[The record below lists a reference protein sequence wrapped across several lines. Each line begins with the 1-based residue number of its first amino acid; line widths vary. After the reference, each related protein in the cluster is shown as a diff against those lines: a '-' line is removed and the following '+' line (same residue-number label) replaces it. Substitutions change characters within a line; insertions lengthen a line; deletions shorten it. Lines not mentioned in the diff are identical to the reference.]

1 MRIALIVTVIAV
13 AFGLGWLSSQQTM
26 SMSESAGSGNP
37 AEESSDSKPLYWVAP
52 MDANYRRD
60 KPGQSPMG
68 MDLVPVYAEENSGRD
83 DGGVTISAAVRANL
97 GVKTEAV
104 SRGAVSVP
112 VRTVGY
118 VTDDE
123 DQLIH
128 VHSRIAG
135 WVEVLHVRSLGET
148 VNRGEPLY
156 EIYSPELVNAQQEF
170 LMSERMSR
178 GSQSGAAGGKL
189 RALGM
194 TDAQIANLKKT
205 GKIRERI
212 TVFAPGSGYVAAL
225 PARAGM
231 YVRPDTEIMAI
242 GSRDT
247 VWVIAEFF
255 ERQSGLVMAGQAVEF
270 ATPSMPGTRWE
281 ATIDYVYP
289 ELDAKTRTLRARV
302 RVPNP
307 DGRLRPNMFVNLTM
321 DAPIG
326 ENLLT
331 IPRPALIQRSDS
343 QHVLLAED
351 DGYFRPVPV
360 KTGQEAGDRVVI
372 REGLTEGQQVVVSAQ
387 FLIDSETSLEAAM
400 LRLEPEEQN
409 NASMADN
416 GMNSMSGMD
425 TNEAAGPIQSRGVI
439 TEINTEKR
447 KVTLNHE
454 PIPALNWPSMTMGF
468 SVAPEV
474 TLDGLSKDDTVVFT
488 LTPAGKGQQV
498 TSITRPDSAHD

>member
-1 MRIALIVTVIAV
+1 MRISLMAMVIAV
-13 AFGLGWLSSQQTM
+13 AFGLGWLASLQIM
-26 SMSESAGSGNP
+26 PMSESADSGNP
-37 AEESSDSKPLYWVAP
+37 AGESADEKPLYWVAP

-60 KPGQSPMG
+60 NPGKSPMG
-68 MDLVPVYAEENSGRD
+68 MDLVPVYEESSSGRD
-83 DGGVTISAAVRANL
+83 DGGVQINAAVRNNL
-97 GVKTEAV
+97 GVKTRAV

-118 VTDDE
+118 VTDNE
-123 DQLIH
+123 DQLIQ

-135 WVEVLHVRSLGET
+135 WVEVLHVRSEGEI
-148 VNRGEPLY
+148 VDRGEPLY

-170 LMSERMSR
+170 LMSERLGR
-178 GSQSGAAGGKL
+178 GSEATATGGKL

-194 TDAQIANLKKT
+194 TDRQIANLKKT

-225 PARAGM
+225 PVRAGM

-242 GSRDT
+242 GSRDS

-255 ERQSGLVMAGQAVEF
+255 ERQAGLVEAGQAVKF
-270 ATPSMPGTRWE
+270 TTPSMPDTNWNGD
-281 ATIDYVYP
+281 IDYVYP
-289 ELDAKTRTLRARV
+289 ELDPKMRTLRARV

-307 DGRLRPNMFVNLTM
+307 DGRLRPGMFVNLTM

-326 ENLLT
+326 EDLLT
-331 IPRPALIQRSDS
+331 IPRPALIRRSDS

-360 KTGQEAGDRVVI
+360 KTGREAGDRVVI
-372 REGLTEGQQVVVSAQ
+372 HEGLKEGQQVVVSAQ

-409 NASMADN
+409 SAGMAGAD
-416 GMNSMSGMD
+416 SSAPELF
-425 TNEAAGPIQSRGVI
+425 EAAGRI
-439 TEINTEKR
+439 TELDAE
-447 KVTLNHE
+447 
-454 PIPALNWPSMTMGF
+454 S
-468 SVAPEV
+468 SSV
-474 TLDGLSKDDTVVFT
+474 TLDHGPVPGLGWPAMTMTFGIAESVDLVELAPGETVNFGFRE
-488 LTPAGKGQQV
+488 TPDGYLVERIEPAQDAQ
-498 TSITRPDSAHD
+498 

>member
-1 MRIALIVTVIAV
+1 MRIALVAIVIPIAF
-13 AFGLGWLSSQQTM
+13 ALGWLISQQTM
-26 SMSESAGSGNP
+26 SLSEQGGSGHP
-37 AEESSDSKPLYWVAP
+37 AEESTEKTPLYWVAP

-60 KPGQSPMG
+60 KPGKSPMG
-68 MDLVPVYAEENSGRD
+68 MDLVPVYAEDNSGRD
-83 DGGVTISAAVRANL
+83 DGGVKISAAVRANL
-97 GVKTEAV
+97 GVKTQPV

-135 WVEVLHVRSLGET
+135 WVEVLHVRSMGEI
-148 VNRGEPLY
+148 VARGEPLY

-170 LMSERMSR
+170 LMSERLRRS
-178 GSQSGAAGGKL
+178 SEASATGGKL

-194 TDAQIANLKKT
+194 IDRQIADLKKT
-205 GKIRERI
+205 GKVRERI
-212 TVFAPGSGYVAAL
+212 TVFSPGSGYVAAL
-225 PARAGM
+225 PVRAGM

-242 GSRDT
+242 GSRDS

-255 ERQSGLVMAGQAVEF
+255 ERQAGLVAVDQAVEF
-270 ATPSMPGTRWE
+270 TTPAMPGAQWKS
-281 ATIDYVYP
+281 TIDYVYP
-289 ELDAKTRTLRARV
+289 ELDAKTRTLQARV

-321 DAPIG
+321 EAPIG

-331 IPRPALIQRSDS
+331 IPRPALIQRNDR

-360 KTGQEAGDRVVI
+360 KTGREAGDRVVI
-372 REGLTEGQQVVVSAQ
+372 REGLSEGQQVVVSAQ

-400 LRLEPEEQN
+400 LRLESEAQN
-409 NASMADN
+409 TAGMTSENA
-416 GMNSMSGMD
+416 MSGMD
-425 TNEAAGPIQSRGVI
+425 TEESGGKVQSRGVI
-439 TEINTEKR
+439 TAIDPDKH
-447 KVTLNHE
+447 KITLNHE
-454 PIPALNWPSMTMGF
+454 PIPELSWPSMTMGF

-474 TLDGLSKDDTVVFT
+474 NLEGVGEGDTVTFT
-488 LTPAGKGQQV
+488 LIPAGGGQQV
-498 TSITRPDSAHD
+498 TGISKQ

>member
-1 MRIALIVTVIAV
+1 MRISLMAMVIAV
-13 AFGLGWLSSQQTM
+13 AFGLGWLASLQIM
-26 SMSESAGSGNP
+26 PMSESADSGNP
-37 AEESSDSKPLYWVAP
+37 AGESADEKPLYWVAP

-68 MDLVPVYAEENSGRD
+68 MDLVPVYEESSSGRD
-83 DGGVTISAAVRANL
+83 DGGVQINPAVRNNL
-97 GVKTEAV
+97 GVKTGAV

-135 WVEVLHVRSLGET
+135 WVEVLHVRSEGEI

-170 LMSERMSR
+170 LMSERLGR
-178 GSQSGAAGGKL
+178 GSEATAGGGKL

-194 TDAQIANLKKT
+194 TDRQIADLKKT
-205 GKIRERI
+205 GKVRERI
-212 TVFAPGSGYVAAL
+212 TVFAPGSGYVTDL
-225 PARAGM
+225 PVRAGM

-242 GSRDT
+242 GSRDS

-255 ERQSGLVMAGQAVEF
+255 ERQAGLVNTGQPVEF
-270 ATPSMPGTRWE
+270 TTSSLPGAQWQG
-281 ATIDYVYP
+281 TIDYVYP
-289 ELDAKTRTLRARV
+289 ELDASTRTLRARV

-326 ENLLT
+326 DDLLT

-343 QHVLLAED
+343 QHVLLAEE

-360 KTGQEAGDRVVI
+360 STGQEAGDRVVI
-372 REGLTEGQQVVVSAQ
+372 RDGLKAGQQVVVSAQ

-400 LRLEPEEQN
+400 LRLETDQN
-409 NASMADN
+409 NAGDGDADN
-416 GMNSMSGMD
+416 PPSELIKGVGRITELDAGNASI
-425 TNEAAGPIQSRGVI
+425 TLEHGPIPQLGW
-439 TEINTEKR
+439 
-447 KVTLNHE
+447 
-454 PIPALNWPSMTMGF
+454 PAMTMAFELTESVDIDALSPDQTVNFGF
-468 SVAPEV
+468 RETSEGYRVERIE
-474 TLDGLSKDDTVVFT
+474 
-488 LTPAGKGQQV
+488 PAQDAQ
-498 TSITRPDSAHD
+498 

>member
-1 MRIALIVTVIAV
+1 MRIALMAIVIAM
-13 AFGLGWLSSQQTM
+13 AFGLGWLASQQLMPM
-26 SMSESAGSGNP
+26 SGSAGSVSQA
-37 AEESSDSKPLYWVAP
+37 AESAEKDPLYWVAP
-52 MDANYRRD
+52 MDSDYRRD
-60 KPGQSPMG
+60 KPGKSPMG
-68 MDLVPVYAEENSGRD
+68 MDLVPVYEEEDTGRD
-83 DGGVTISAAVRANL
+83 DGGVQINSAVRNNL
-97 GVKTEAV
+97 GVKTRAV
-104 SRGAVSVP
+104 SRGPVTIP

-123 DQLIH
+123 DGLIH

-135 WVEVLHVRSLGET
+135 WVEVMHVRSLGEE
-148 VNRGEPLY
+148 VSRGEPLY

-170 LMSERMSR
+170 LMSERLGR
-178 GSQSGAAGGKL
+178 GSQATATGGKL
-189 RALGM
+189 RSLGM

-205 GKIRERI
+205 GKVRERI

-225 PARAGM
+225 PVRAGM

-242 GSRDT
+242 GSRDS

-255 ERQSGLVMAGQAVEF
+255 ERQAGLVTEDQAVKF
-270 ATPSMPGTRWE
+270 TTPSMPGTSWQGS
-281 ATIDYVYP
+281 IDYVYP
-289 ELDAKTRTLRARV
+289 ELDARTRTLRARV

-326 ENLLT
+326 DDLLT

-372 REGLTEGQQVVVSAQ
+372 TEGLEEGQQVVVSAQ

-400 LRLEPEEQN
+400 LRLEAGQQ
-409 NASMADN
+409 SD
-416 GMNSMSGMD
+416 GD
-425 TNEAAGPIQSRGVI
+425 TDSDSSPSELIEGVGRI
-439 TEINTEKR
+439 TE
-447 KVTLNHE
+447 
-454 PIPALNWPSMTMGF
+454 
-468 SVAPEV
+468 
-474 TLDGLSKDDTVVFT
+474 LDN
-488 LTPAGKGQQV
+488 KG
-498 TSITRPDSAHD
+498 TSITLDHAPIPELSWPAMTMAFGLADSVDTGALTPDQTVRFEFRETPEGYLVERIEPAQDAQ